1 MWPVDRTGSIRQPRG
16 SRAERLRAIAGH
28 HRALA
33 ELYEEEAER
42 LEEDFD
48 EE

>member
-1 MWPVDRTGSIRQPRG
+1 MWSVARTRTVRLPRR
-16 SRAERLRAIAGH
+16 SRAERLQGIARH
-28 HRALA
+28 YRALA

-42 LEEDFD
+42 LEEDFS